1 MFDITTNNKNNK
13 NDDDDDDTI
22 IKDLSYKTFSEQFTL
37 FHSQHFKLKWLS
49 SLIQMSTNEWMWS
62 E

>member
-37 FHSQHFKLKWLS
+37 FHSQHFKLK
-49 SLIQMSTNEWMWS
+49 
-62 E
+62 